1 VLLEGVPGL
10 AKTLTVASLA
20 ESHGRELPAD
30 PVHAGPA
37 AGGRGGDEHLQP
49 ADGRV
54 HAPARADLR
63 PGRPGRRDQPGAAQ
77 GAVGAA
83 GGHAGEAGHHQRRDV
98 PLEEPFLVLAT
109 QNPIEQE
116 GTYPLPEAQVDRF
129 MLKLKVTY
137 PDRETEKEIMRRMAG
152 KAPVALERVATPAE
166 IMAAR
171 AEIAGLYMDDKIIDY
186 IVDLVHASREPAE
199 HGMGALA
206 PLIEYGASPRA
217 SIFLATAARA
227 HAFIDG
233 RGYVLPEDVKTIG
246 PDVLRHRIITT
257 YEAEAEEVTSDD
269 LVRAH
274 LRGGGG
280 ALSDAD
286 GSSTARR
293 RVRAAGG
300 WLAGRRPSRR
310 RAARTLRARRAGGV
324 PREVLRQVRL
334 IELRTRGWVNTLF
347 SGEYHSVFKGQ
358 GMEFAEVRE
367 YQHGDDI
374 RAIDWN
380 VTARMGHP
388 YIKKH
393 VEERE
398 LTVMLLVDLSGSE
411 QFGTRGRLKAELAA
425 ELAAV
430 LALSAIRNNDR
441 VGLLIFT
448 DHVEHV
454 VPPKKG
460 RRHVLRLIRDLL
472 AFRPTG
478 RGTDI
483 ATALDYAGRMLPTAP
498 SSSCS
503 ATSRCPRAGTTDGD
517 DEGIASDGPPS
528 TPSPA
533 PSSSSPT
540 ATTWSPSA

>member
-1 VLLEGVPGL
+1 L
-10 AKTLTVASLA
+10 
-20 ESHGRELPAD
+20 RE
-30 PVHAGPA
+30 AGWI
-37 AGGRGGDEHLQP
+37 
-49 ADGRV
+49 
-54 HAPARADLR
+54 
-63 PGRPGRRDQPGAAQ
+63 
-77 GAVGAA
+77 GAA
-83 GGHAGEAGHHQRRDV
+83 GRRVRDAGRRLLGEPRDPV
-98 PLEEPFLVLAT
+98 PL
-109 QNPIEQE
+109 
-116 GTYPLPEAQVDRF
+116 
-129 MLKLKVTY
+129 
-137 PDRETEKEIMRRMAG
+137 PDPS
-152 KAPVALERVATPAE
+152 APVAP
-166 IMAAR
+166 
-171 AEIAGLYMDDKIIDY
+171 
-186 IVDLVHASREPAE
+186 
-199 HGMGALA
+199 
-206 PLIEYGASPRA
+206 
-217 SIFLATAARA
+217 
-227 HAFIDG
+227 
-233 RGYVLPEDVKTIG
+233 
-246 PDVLRHRIITT
+246 
-257 YEAEAEEVTSDD
+257 
-269 LVRAH
+269 
-274 LRGGGG
+274 
-280 ALSDAD
+280 
-286 GSSTARR
+286 
-293 RVRAAGG
+293 
-300 WLAGRRPSRR
+300 
-310 RAARTLRARRAGGV
+310 GGV

-478 RGTDI
+478 RGTEI
-483 ATALDYAGRMLPTAP
+483 AGALDYAGRMLPHRSILFLLSDFQFPVDGAD
-498 SSSCS
+498 
-503 ATSRCPRAGTTDGD
+503 ALDAFSRTLKLVSNRHDVVAIRMIDVAEESLPDAGILVLTDPETGLEVAVDTGRAALRDRYDRVSGAESQALRTLFRRLAVDEIEVRTDR
-517 DEGIASDGPPS
+517 SYV
-528 TPSPA
+528 TPLMAFFRSRERRGR
-533 PSSSSPT
+533 
-540 ATTWSPSA
+540 